1 MDDNNAP
8 KGQRPR
14 LTCTECYRRKIKCD
28 KNVPCS
34 TCIKRLAPPSTGSLF
49 AFTDACCSANARGY
63 ASFCTRED
71 AAATPSA
78 PPAYQARSDSTT
90 SSDLV
95 RALLDRVSQLEA
107 KLQEQHDSS
116 SSDTPRSCP
125 AVDNSPTTLN
135 QHETSTLSL
144 PPDNTAAPPPTETGD
159 VATVLEFLAWG
170 RKKDADYGTSPEH
183 HSGPRRL
190 SARRHDEAITSNILS
205 ESSRDVQLDVLEALL
220 PNKTHIVQLVEFH
233 NTSILWYHSSYSS
246 TIFNNDLQVFLAEY
260 EGNVRNDYLNLQW
273 LGLLFAVITGSI
285 TCAPPSVCESW
296 GFSLAERIVL
306 SQKWYEA
313 TVTCLNIAQ
322 YIEIHT
328 IYSVQAIATLTIAA
342 HSLGK
347 SSSQSILLAAA
358 GRIAQSLGLHRL
370 GPEDAV
376 ATTPKEQLRE
386 REAGRRVFNQLCTQ
400 DWFQIPFSESYALNP
415 RFCQTAK
422 LMNCN
427 DDDMVLRPLSTPT
440 QASYCNYRYDIA
452 ALMPQLLDAMAG
464 CNTLFTKYEQ
474 VLQYD
479 EKMRQLATACMP
491 TFLSTNAPVATDWP
505 IYVGWARRSL
515 TICASHKIIM
525 IHRNFLG
532 LSFTNSAFSFTRR
545 TCLAASKTI
554 LKEALSEQDGQGPIL
569 WIEQAFAVAAG
580 IILSLDT
587 FHRSTGEKEFEEH
600 TRLVADTISYLK
612 QFDNS
617 KIASRGVELLS
628 ALQEEL
634 REGGNVE
641 VRKRPR
647 AAEHSDATS
656 SPKRTR
662 LFNVDKFITNVS
674 QNLQVTT
681 PATTPTSEVP
691 ESVADLSWNSFAN
704 FLPPQTGFGGQNVF
718 DELLSFQ
725 F

>member
-1 MDDNNAP
+1 MQASV
-8 KGQRPR
+8 R
-14 LTCTECYRRKIKCD
+14 E
-28 KNVPCS
+28 
-34 TCIKRLAPPSTGSLF
+34 KRLLLHRPPHQPIKLATSRRLPAILCAHSWTAPTLLGH
-49 AFTDACCSANARGY
+49 N
-63 ASFCTRED
+63 E
-71 AAATPSA
+71 TP
-78 PPAYQARSDSTT
+78 
-90 SSDLV
+90 
-95 RALLDRVSQLEA
+95 
-107 KLQEQHDSS
+107 
-116 SSDTPRSCP
+116 TP
-125 AVDNSPTTLN
+125 T
-135 QHETSTLSL
+135 L

-190 SARRHDEAITSNILS
+190 STRRDDEAMTSNILS

-220 PNKTHIVQLVEFH
+220 PNKSHIIQLVEYH
-233 NTSILWYHSSYSS
+233 NNSVLWYHSSYSS

-260 EGNVRNDYLNLQW
+260 EGNVRNEDLNLQW
-273 LGLLFAVITGSI
+273 LGLLFSVITGSI
-285 TCAPPSVCESW
+285 TCAPPS
-296 GFSLAERIVL
+296 
-306 SQKWYEA
+306 
-313 TVTCLNIAQ
+313 

-347 SSSQSILLAAA
+347 SSSQSILLASAD
-358 GRIAQSLGLHRL
+358 RIAQSLGLHRL
-370 GPEDAV
+370 GQETAIT
-376 ATTPKEQLRE
+376 TTPKEQLRE

-427 DDDMVLRPLSTPT
+427 DDDMIPQPLSTPT

-452 ALMPQLLDAMAG
+452 ALMPQLLDAMSG

-479 EKMRQLATACMP
+479 EKMRKLATACLP
-491 TFLSTNAPVATDWP
+491 TFLSINEPVARDWP

-525 IHRNFLG
+525 IHRKFLG

-545 TCLAASKTI
+545 TCIAASKTI
-554 LKEALSEQDGQGPIL
+554 LKEALSSYDEQGPIL
-569 WIEQAFAVAAG
+569 WIEQAFSVAAG
-580 IILSLDT
+580 IILSLDS
-587 FHRSTGEKEFEEH
+587 FHRSASENEYEEH
-600 TRLVADTISYLK
+600 TRLVADAIRYLK

-628 ALQEEL
+628 ALQKEL
-634 REGGNVE
+634 REGENIE

-647 AAEHSDATS
+647 TAEHSDAAS

-662 LFNVDKFITNVS
+662 LFNIDKFISNVS

-681 PATTPTSEVP
+681 PATTPTSGDP
-691 ESVADLSWNSFAN
+691 AIVADTLWNSFAS
-704 FLPPQTGFGGQNVF
+704 FLPPQTGFGGQSMF

>member
-1 MDDNNAP
+1 MEDNNAP

-34 TCIKRLAPPSTGSLF
+34 TCIKR
-49 AFTDACCSANARGY
+49 GY
-63 ASFCTRED
+63 ASVCTREE
-71 AAATPSA
+71 ATATPAA
-78 PPAYQARSDSTT
+78 PPAYQARHESTT

-107 KLQEQHDSS
+107 KLQEKNDLGAI
-116 SSDTPRSCP
+116 DTPRSCP
-125 AVDNSPTTLN
+125 AVSNSPTLLGHN
-135 QHETSTLSL
+135 ETPTPTL

-190 SARRHDEAITSNILS
+190 STRRDDEAMTSNILS

-220 PNKTHIVQLVEFH
+220 PNKSHIIQLVEYH
-233 NTSILWYHSSYSS
+233 NNSVLWYHSSYSS

-260 EGNVRNDYLNLQW
+260 EGNVRNEDLNLQW
-273 LGLLFAVITGSI
+273 LGLLFSVITGSI

-296 GFSLAERIVL
+296 GFSLAERTVL

-347 SSSQSILLAAA
+347 SSSQSILLASAD
-358 GRIAQSLGLHRL
+358 RIAQSLGLHRL
-370 GPEDAV
+370 GQETAIT
-376 ATTPKEQLRE
+376 TTPKEQLRE

-427 DDDMVLRPLSTPT
+427 DDDMIPQPLSTPT

-452 ALMPQLLDAMAG
+452 ALMPQLLDAMSG

-479 EKMRQLATACMP
+479 EKMRKLATACLP
-491 TFLSTNAPVATDWP
+491 TFLSINEPVARDWP
-505 IYVGWARRSL
+505 IY
-515 TICASHKIIM
+515 
-525 IHRNFLG
+525 
-532 LSFTNSAFSFTRR
+532 
-545 TCLAASKTI
+545 
-554 LKEALSEQDGQGPIL
+554 EALSSYDEQGPIL
-569 WIEQAFAVAAG
+569 WIEQAFSVAAG
-580 IILSLDT
+580 IILSLDS
-587 FHRSTGEKEFEEH
+587 FHRSASENEYEEH
-600 TRLVADTISYLK
+600 TRLVADAIRYLK

-628 ALQEEL
+628 ALQKEL
-634 REGGNVE
+634 REGENIE

-647 AAEHSDATS
+647 TAEHSDAAS

-662 LFNVDKFITNVS
+662 LFNIDKFISNVS

-681 PATTPTSEVP
+681 PATTPTSGDP
-691 ESVADLSWNSFAN
+691 AIVADTLWNSFAS
-704 FLPPQTGFGGQNVF
+704 FLPPQTGFGGQSMF

>member
-1 MDDNNAP
+1 MEDNNAP

-34 TCIKRLAPPSTGSLF
+34 TCIKR
-49 AFTDACCSANARGY
+49 GY
-63 ASFCTRED
+63 ASFCSRDETP
-71 AAATPSA
+71 ATPSA
-78 PPAYQARSDSTT
+78 PPAYQARHESTT

-107 KLQEQHDSS
+107 KLQEQHDPGAI
-116 SSDTPRSCP
+116 DTPTSCP
-125 AVDNSPTTLN
+125 AVSNSPTILGHN
-135 QHETSTLSL
+135 ETPTPIL

-190 SARRHDEAITSNILS
+190 STRRDHEAITSNILS

-220 PNKTHIVQLVEFH
+220 PNKTHIVQLVEYH
-233 NTSILWYHSSYSS
+233 NNSILWYHSSYSS
-246 TIFNNDLQVFLAEY
+246 TIFNSDLEVFLAEY
-260 EGNVRNDYLNLQW
+260 EGNVRNEDLNLQW
-273 LGLLFAVITGSI
+273 LGLLFSVITGSI
-285 TCAPPSVCESW
+285 TCAPPSVCEAW
-296 GFSLAERIVL
+296 GFSLAERTVL

-347 SSSQSILLAAA
+347 SSSQSILLASA

-370 GPEDAV
+370 GQETAIN
-376 ATTPKEQLRE
+376 TTPKEQLRE

-427 DDDMVLRPLSTPT
+427 DDDMVPQPLSIPT

-452 ALMPQLLDAMAG
+452 ALMPRLLDAMSG

-479 EKMRQLATACMP
+479 EKMRKLATACMP
-491 TFLSTNAPVATDWP
+491 TFLSTNEPLATDWP

-525 IHRNFLG
+525 IHRKFLG

-545 TCLAASKTI
+545 TCIAASKTI
-554 LKEALSEQDGQGPIL
+554 LKEALSSCHEQGPIL
-569 WIEQAFAVAAG
+569 WIEQAFSVAAG
-580 IILSLDT
+580 IILSLDS
-587 FHRSTGEKEFEEH
+587 FHRSASEKEYEKH
-600 TRLVADTISYLK
+600 TRLVRDTIRYLK

-634 REGGNVE
+634 REGGNIE

-647 AAEHSDATS
+647 TAEHNDAAS

-662 LFNVDKFITNVS
+662 LFNVDKFISNVS

-681 PATTPTSEVP
+681 PATTPTSEDP
-691 ESVADLSWNSFAN
+691 EIVADTSWNSFAS
-704 FLPPQTGFGGQNVF
+704 FLPPQTGFGGHNMF

>member
-1 MDDNNAP
+1 MEDNNAP

-34 TCIKRLAPPSTGSLF
+34 TCIKR
-49 AFTDACCSANARGY
+49 GY
-63 ASFCTRED
+63 ASVCTREE
-71 AAATPSA
+71 ATATPAA
-78 PPAYQARSDSTT
+78 PPAYQARHESTT

-107 KLQEQHDSS
+107 KLQEKNDLGAI
-116 SSDTPRSCP
+116 DTPRSCP
-125 AVDNSPTTLN
+125 AVSNSPTLLGHN
-135 QHETSTLSL
+135 ETPTPTL

-190 SARRHDEAITSNILS
+190 STRRDDEAMTSNILS

-220 PNKTHIVQLVEFH
+220 PNKSHIIQLVEYH
-233 NTSILWYHSSYSS
+233 NNSVLWYHSSYSS

-260 EGNVRNDYLNLQW
+260 EGNVRNEDLNLQW
-273 LGLLFAVITGSI
+273 LGLLFSVITGSI
-285 TCAPPSVCESW
+285 TCAPPS
-296 GFSLAERIVL
+296 
-306 SQKWYEA
+306 
-313 TVTCLNIAQ
+313 

-347 SSSQSILLAAA
+347 SSSQSILLASAD
-358 GRIAQSLGLHRL
+358 RIAQSLGLHRL
-370 GPEDAV
+370 GQETAIT
-376 ATTPKEQLRE
+376 TTPKEQLRE

-427 DDDMVLRPLSTPT
+427 DDDMIPQPLSTPT

-452 ALMPQLLDAMAG
+452 ALMPQLLDAMSG

-479 EKMRQLATACMP
+479 EKMRKLATACLP
-491 TFLSTNAPVATDWP
+491 TFLSINEPVARDWP
-505 IYVGWARRSL
+505 IY
-515 TICASHKIIM
+515 
-525 IHRNFLG
+525 
-532 LSFTNSAFSFTRR
+532 
-545 TCLAASKTI
+545 
-554 LKEALSEQDGQGPIL
+554 EALSSYDEQGPIL
-569 WIEQAFAVAAG
+569 WIEQAFSVAAG
-580 IILSLDT
+580 IILSLDS
-587 FHRSTGEKEFEEH
+587 FHRSASENEYEEH
-600 TRLVADTISYLK
+600 TRLVADAIRYLK

-628 ALQEEL
+628 ALQKEL
-634 REGGNVE
+634 REGENIE

-647 AAEHSDATS
+647 TAEHSDAAS

-662 LFNVDKFITNVS
+662 LFNIDKFISNVS

-681 PATTPTSEVP
+681 PATTPTSGDP
-691 ESVADLSWNSFAN
+691 AIVADTLWNSFAS
-704 FLPPQTGFGGQNVF
+704 FLPPQTGFGGQSMF